1 VVTSN
6 KNTATTQLPPFVK
19 SVVGMVRLNSTRAP
33 GFGGG
38 ESVLSSSVG
47 FEDET
52 GNKDTP
58 VWWDPSAV
66 VTAQEPPPSLPVLE
80 AADIPL
86 PEGDS
91 KQQQQQQQQQ
101 HNNTIVISSNNSS
114 ILTLPLSATALT
126 SPFFTLD
133 KQGATPLINSTPVDN
148 VGDTSNNR
156 NPNPMDLKHREEE
169 ERMIRK
175 KRALWVAKQEIAET
189 TAAIVLPQL
198 LSKLDE
204 VLAQQNYQQQ
214 QQQQQ
219 QQLYNNNNTHHH
231 YQWQQM
237 QQHQHQ
243 QQYEPNYTNTSYTTA
258 ARIPPARLPGNYMI
272 FLCFPK
278 KGVSEREGGGRK
290 GGEKIQNVLKR
301 VHIVIDKK

>member
-91 KQQQQQQQQQ
+91 KQHQQQQQQQQQQQ

-175 KRALWVAKQEIAET
+175 KRALWVAKQEIAES

-219 QQLYNNNNTHHH
+219 QLYNNNNNTHHH

-237 QQHQHQ
+237 QQHHQHQQQQ
-243 QQYEPNYTNTSYTTA
+243 QQYEPNYTSTSYTTA
-258 ARIPPARLPGNYMI
+258 ARIPPARLPGNYII
-272 FLCFPK
+272 FLCFFQK
-278 KGVSEREGGGRK
+278 RSQRTGKGV
-290 GGEKIQNVLKR
+290 KR
-301 VHIVIDKK
+301 FKTC

>member
-1 VVTSN
+1 
-6 KNTATTQLPPFVK
+6 
-19 SVVGMVRLNSTRAP
+19 
-33 GFGGG
+33 
-38 ESVLSSSVG
+38 
-47 FEDET
+47 
-52 GNKDTP
+52 
-58 VWWDPSAV
+58 
-66 VTAQEPPPSLPVLE
+66 
-80 AADIPL
+80 
-86 PEGDS
+86 
-91 KQQQQQQQQQ
+91 
-101 HNNTIVISSNNSS
+101 
-114 ILTLPLSATALT
+114 
-126 SPFFTLD
+126 
-133 KQGATPLINSTPVDN
+133 
-148 VGDTSNNR
+148 
-156 NPNPMDLKHREEE
+156 MDLKHREEE

-175 KRALWVAKQEIAET
+175 KRALWVAKQEIAES

-219 QQLYNNNNTHHH
+219 QLYNNNNNNTHHH

>member
-1 VVTSN
+1 
-6 KNTATTQLPPFVK
+6 
-19 SVVGMVRLNSTRAP
+19 
-33 GFGGG
+33 
-38 ESVLSSSVG
+38 
-47 FEDET
+47 
-52 GNKDTP
+52 
-58 VWWDPSAV
+58 
-66 VTAQEPPPSLPVLE
+66 VTAQEPPSSLPVLE

-91 KQQQQQQQQQ
+91 KQQQQQQQQQQQ

-175 KRALWVAKQEIAET
+175 KRALWVAKQEIAES

-219 QQLYNNNNTHHH
+219 LYNNNTHHH

-243 QQYEPNYTNTSYTTA
+243 QQQQQYEPNYTSTSYTTA

-272 FLCFPK
+272 FCVFQK
-278 KGVSEREGGGRK
+278 KESAKGKVEEGRGV
-290 GGEKIQNVLKR
+290 KR
-301 VHIVIDKK
+301 FKTC